1 MKYITVNFQGKSV
14 SFRNSDGRFGRNVVA
29 IHTRTC
35 TESQQAFHV
44 EAIGFNLNTMVAT
57 LSTFA
62 DHLKLFSRFQNRP
75 QFILEQKSV
84 SDEGYELKPRSDRR
98 GFADWPMFA
107 KIRKIA
113 FYSCKITN
121 EKND

>member
-1 MKYITVNFQGKSV
+1 
-14 SFRNSDGRFGRNVVA
+14 VA

-62 DHLKLFSRFQNRP
+62 DRLKLFSRFQNRP
-75 QFILEQKSV
+75 QFILLQLETGRAVAASESV
-84 SDEGYELKPRSDRR
+84 FEPRPRSQATSHKHGVVRVTGGRR
-98 GFADWPMFA
+98 RILTAGQAHWQPA
-107 KIRKIA
+107 SEPRLTVPG
-113 FYSCKITN
+113 SGS
-121 EKND
+121 E